1 MRFLHTA
8 DWHVGKTIRGR
19 RRDEEFDAVLAEI
32 LEVAKREQVDALLLA
47 GDVFDSTAPPPDA
60 ERLVYEFF
68 RELYAARIPAVVI
81 GGNHDH
87 PRRLEAVSR
96 ILEIVDITVRGEP
109 VTPDR
114 GGVVELPSRDGTETA
129 RIAMLPWVPERQVVE
144 FETLLAADGKPFHQY
159 ADRVARMLTF
169 LCEGLPPHTVNILL
183 AHVFIDGSL
192 VGGGERP
199 LHLGETFAVKAQAL
213 PTAAQYIALG
223 HVHRPQKI
231 NAAVPTYYPG
241 SPLQLDFGERDQQ
254 KSVLL
259 VDVHPAR
266 PPQVQPVPLSSGRK
280 LLDVHTTLADLERA
294 APQDGDAYLRV
305 FVHVDGPV
313 PHLAEQVRELLPNTV
328 DIQRVGPEA
337 PSNGKG
343 RPVLGLGP
351 HELLPAY
358 YRHLRGRDMPE
369 PVAALF
375 RHLYEEESR
384 ETDPA

>member
-8 DWHVGKTIRGR
+8 DWHVGKTIGGR
-19 RRDEEFDAVLAEI
+19 RRDEEFHAILAEI
-32 LEVAKREQVDALLLA
+32 LDVAKREQVDALLLA
-47 GDVFDSTAPPPDA
+47 GDVFDSAAPPPDA

-68 RELYAARIPAVVI
+68 RELYGARIPAVVI

-96 ILEIVDITVRGEP
+96 ILEVVDITVRGEP
-109 VTPDR
+109 VTPEG

-129 RIAMLPWVPERQVVE
+129 RIAVLPWVPERQVVE

-169 LCEGLPPHTVNILL
+169 LCEGLPPHTVNILM

-199 LHLGETFAVKAQAL
+199 LHLGETFAVNAQAL

-223 HVHRPQKI
+223 HVHRPQEI
-231 NAAVPTYYPG
+231 NAAVPTRYPG

-254 KSVLL
+254 KSVVL

-266 PPQVQPVPLSSGRK
+266 PPQVQVVPLSSGRK
-280 LLDVHTTLADLERA
+280 LLDVHGTLADLARA
-294 APQDGDAYLRV
+294 APEDHDAYLRV
-305 FVHVDGPV
+305 FVHLDGPE
-313 PHLAEQVRELLPNTV
+313 PNLAEQVRGLLPNAV
-328 DIQRVGPEA
+328 VIQRVPPEA
-337 PSNGKG
+337 ASNGKG
-343 RPVLGLGP
+343 PPGPGLGP

-375 RHLYEEESR
+375 RELYEEESR

>member
-1 MRFLHTA
+1 
-8 DWHVGKTIRGR
+8 
-19 RRDEEFDAVLAEI
+19 
-32 LEVAKREQVDALLLA
+32 
-47 GDVFDSTAPPPDA
+47 
-60 ERLVYEFF
+60 
-68 RELYAARIPAVVI
+68 
-81 GGNHDH
+81 
-87 PRRLEAVSR
+87 
-96 ILEIVDITVRGEP
+96 
-109 VTPDR
+109 
-114 GGVVELPSRDGTETA
+114 
-129 RIAMLPWVPERQVVE
+129 MLPWVPERQVVE

-343 RPVLGLGP
+343 PPVLGLGP